1 MRTLLTTSK
10 MAPELALRIEA
21 SVSGRH
27 GARSRGVVRLRL
39 ATWFRLATFAS
50 LVVAILSFVHLRRQE
65 HAHLESAR
73 SKLLATQKGHAAALT
88 PDELRIAL
96 RVEPWLMRA
105 SGPYEGDLVASELR
119 APGALDAVLSRPAL
133 YVRGPTKDF
142 QSTTTIATTSAASL
156 KDPFVLCLLDPP
168 ASRAEKA
175 VLQKVHAAYS
185 GGAHLETPTA
195 NVRRLFDAEA
205 GLPLL
210 MPQWAARVRA
220 AEDAVALGH
229 LEHEL
234 GAAPLEAAK
243 KAAKAQILL
252 FAMDDPGDSGGL
264 SELDGER
271 PHDVRVGLVDL
282 SHETVLLR
290 LRKHVDPAWISLP
303 KRAQYAGALDGC
315 ALALDVRASA
325 VPAGN

>member
-1 MRTLLTTSK
+1 MSTLLTTSK
-10 MAPELALRIEA
+10 MAPELVLRIEA
-21 SVSGRH
+21 SVSGRR

-39 ATWFRLATFAS
+39 ATWFRLATFAA
-50 LVVAILSFVHLRRQE
+50 LVVAVASFVRLRRLE
-65 HAHLESAR
+65 HEQLENAR
-73 SKLLATQKGHAAALT
+73 SKLLATVKGHAAALT
-88 PDELRIAL
+88 PDELRIVA
-96 RVEPWLMRA
+96 RVDPWLMRA
-105 SGPYEGDLVASELR
+105 SGPYEGDLVANELEVE
-119 APGALDAVLSRPAL
+119 GALSAVLSRPAL

-142 QSTTTIATTSAASL
+142 QNTRVIATTSATSL

-175 VLQKVHAAYS
+175 VLTKVHAAYS

-210 MPQWAARVRA
+210 MPEWAGRVRT

-282 SHETVLLR
+282 RHETVLLR

-303 KRAQYAGALDGC
+303 KRAQYASGLDGC
-315 ALALDVRASA
+315 ALALDVRTSV